1 MIVRIIE
8 NVALTVYFFST
19 LVPHVCL
26 VFSVRP
32 LPGLTLTPA
41 SFSSST
47 SSSSSSSSLS
57 SSSSPLSLHYLPRST
72 GSRRNSRF
80 KTGIILEQFIFYR
93 LFLCRSNFCFN
104 HALLFH
110 LSVFDLMLNVEI
122 SNPSTLDLAHLHSS
136 RPSTLC
142 YPRLKKLLSYYF
154 FKNRSNDDSDS
165 MLSEM

>member
-57 SSSSPLSLHYLPRST
+57 SSSSPSIAALSSPVDRYSP
-72 GSRRNSRF
+72 
-80 KTGIILEQFIFYR
+80 E
-93 LFLCRSNFCFN
+93 
-104 HALLFH
+104 
-110 LSVFDLMLNVEI
+110 
-122 SNPSTLDLAHLHSS
+122 LAIQNRYYFGTVH
-136 RPSTLC
+136 
-142 YPRLKKLLSYYF
+142 LLSF
-154 FKNRSNDDSDS
+154 IL
-165 MLSEM
+165 MPQ